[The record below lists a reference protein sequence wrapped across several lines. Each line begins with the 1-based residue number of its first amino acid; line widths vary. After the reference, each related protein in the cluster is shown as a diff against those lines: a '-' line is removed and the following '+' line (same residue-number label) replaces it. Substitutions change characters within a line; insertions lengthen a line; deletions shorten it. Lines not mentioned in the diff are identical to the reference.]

1 MKRAI
6 RKTAYV
12 LLLTLSASLLFG
24 CGGGTT
30 TSGSAFDSSHGGYYE
45 VYGNVEVC
53 VGSYCDS
60 DFVSGLVVHVSTTG
74 RVTETADFA
83 PYCSSSNESQSNT
96 WNISQPVQKESTLVD
111 DVLTAMMVNSTSI
124 PADITLL
131 GPTRLDAVHLEFLD
145 RVPAV
150 EGEVGEPRFG

>member
-1 MKRAI
+1 MKRTK

-45 VYGNVEVC
+45 VYGNGEVC

-60 DFVSGLVVHVSTTG
+60 GSVSGLIIHVSTSG
-74 RVTETADFA
+74 RLRQTADFA

-96 WNISQPVQKESTLVD
+96 WNTATVTFTSTCSISGINFSASCYQTYNFPALVVTEVCTGEIQGTPIFGNN
-111 DVLTAMMVNSTSI
+111 VLN
-124 PADITLL
+124 L
-131 GPTRLDAVHLEFLD
+131 R
-145 RVPAV
+145 RV
-150 EGEVGEPRFG
+150 

>member
-1 MKRAI
+1 MNRTIK
-6 RKTAYV
+6 KTAYF

-60 DFVSGLVVHVSTTG
+60 GSVSGLVVHVSTTG
-74 RVTETADFA
+74 RVTDTADFA

-96 WNISQPVQKESTLVD
+96 WNTATITGTSTCSLSGINFSLSCYQTYNFPALVVTEVCTGDYQGTLISGNN
-111 DVLTAMMVNSTSI
+111 VLN
-124 PADITLL
+124 L
-131 GPTRLDAVHLEFLD
+131 R
-145 RVPAV
+145 RV
-150 EGEVGEPRFG
+150 